1 MSRRPESARPG
12 SRAVCSPPGFPAI
25 VIDAMHASSALKSGF
40 RNKTDR
46 NDARGI
52 ADPMRVNKFRAVW
65 VKWPADQ
72 AIALC

>member
-1 MSRRPESARPG
+1 
-12 SRAVCSPPGFPAI
+12 
-25 VIDAMHASSALKSGF
+25 MHASSALKSGF

-72 AIALC
+72 RDRALLTVREQLRRQSLDARNAMWSIPHGEG